1 MRNSVRRKRGDE
13 ETIFKKFFHYQPS
26 SAGEYR
32 YQNVKRWS
40 KKVPGKDIFALDKVI
55 YPVNMSGAHWTCV
68 VIFMKVRDCF
78 SQWLYILII
87 CLYNQGIHSL
97 SPNTLPGEI
106 SKISDKNGK
115 IALHHAVKNGAS
127 KEVIR
132 CLIESSPESMT
143 VQDNH
148 KNAPLH
154 AYLKNEK
161 LEGSLSS
168 STISMLLSPIV
179 ASSVDRKNRT
189 SLYLAVIAKK
199 LFVWR
204 H

>member
-1 MRNSVRRKRGDE
+1 M
-13 ETIFKKFFHYQPS
+13 
-26 SAGEYR
+26 
-32 YQNVKRWS
+32 
-40 KKVPGKDIFALDKVI
+40 
-55 YPVNMSGAHWTCV
+55 
-68 VIFMKVRDCF
+68 
-78 SQWLYILII
+78 
-87 CLYNQGIHSL
+87 YNQGIHSL

-115 IALHHAVKNGAS
+115 IALHHAVKNGGS

-168 STISMLLSPIV
+168 SIISMLLSPRV
-179 ASSVDRKNRT
+179 ASLVDRKNRT
-189 SLYLAVIAKK
+189 SLHLAVIAKK
-199 LFVWR
+199 IIRLKALRMIIDANRSSLLAKDFYGR
-204 H
+204 TQLHIAFLE